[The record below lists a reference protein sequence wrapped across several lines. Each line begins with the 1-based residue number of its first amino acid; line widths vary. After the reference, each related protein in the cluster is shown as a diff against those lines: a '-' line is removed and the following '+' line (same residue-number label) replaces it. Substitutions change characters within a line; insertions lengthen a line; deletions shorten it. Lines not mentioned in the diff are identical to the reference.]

1 MVNEGRWPS
10 DNQAILPAKIGE
22 CVWWLAVLSERN
34 GIDFSE
40 AVEGFLKTRLE
51 EIVERLKMRLY
62 EKNLYETS
70 ELIYLLD
77 FYEPVIS
84 RKSKI

>member
-51 EIVERLKMRLY
+51 EL
-62 EKNLYETS
+62 
-70 ELIYLLD
+70 
-77 FYEPVIS
+77 
-84 RKSKI
+84 SKD